1 MDSDTF
7 AELLEEIL
15 KLLALFGTAMGIAF
29 AGKFLIFQQF

>member
-1 MDSDTF
+1 MNSDTF

-29 AGKFLIFQQF
+29 AGKFFTNKNF